1 MSNDKK
7 LISPET
13 IYTYTASSPEYIG
26 KLPVRQEKS
35 IIPSDVPVK
44 GWTVKKWVAIDG
56 NKYLRLLSDY
66 LKKVDKKSE
75 DDLTAEEVENL
86 YSQCETRVI
95 K

>member
-7 LISPET
+7 LIPPET
-13 IYTYTASSPEYIG
+13 IYTISSSEYIG
-26 KLPVRQEKS
+26 RLPIRQEES
-35 IIPSDVPVK
+35 IIPSDPPVK
-44 GWTVKKWVAIDG
+44 GWIVKRWVAIDG

-75 DDLTAEEVENL
+75 DYLTAEEVENL
-86 YSQCETRVI
+86 YSQCEIKVI

>member
-7 LISPET
+7 LIPPGN
-13 IYTYTASSPEYIG
+13 IYTYTASNPEYIG
-26 KLPVRQEKS
+26 SLPIRQDKN
-35 IIPSDVPVK
+35 IIPSDSPVK
-44 GWTVKKWVAIDG
+44 GWIVKKWVSIDG

-75 DDLTAEEVENL
+75 DDLTAEEVESL

>member
-7 LISPET
+7 MVPPGIIYKVDDPENMGVFP
-13 IYTYTASSPEYIG
+13 IRKEI
-26 KLPVRQEKS
+26 L
-35 IIPSDVPVK
+35 PSDTPVK

-75 DDLTAEEVENL
+75 DDLTSEEVENL